1 MVHVA
6 TRKATTISYLDHLA
20 KDHAISVTKPSPD
33 NIGVAT
39 TDDTKRK
46 ILAGRVSM
54 STMPVEY

>member
-1 MVHVA
+1 M
-6 TRKATTISYLDHLA
+6 A

-33 NIGVAT
+33 NIGVPT